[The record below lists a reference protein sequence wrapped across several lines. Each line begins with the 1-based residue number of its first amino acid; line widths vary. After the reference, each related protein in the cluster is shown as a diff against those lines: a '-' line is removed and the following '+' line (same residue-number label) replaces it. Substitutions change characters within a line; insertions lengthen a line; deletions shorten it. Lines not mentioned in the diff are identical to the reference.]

1 MASPSCCCG
10 WPDNQTLT
18 ELSPCRAFT
27 VLAPKTADFL
37 VGKPVNSQTLDAAL
51 DVLGQEFDLP
61 YSVPGG
67 MPSYRR
73 TLVLSFFFKF
83 FVEMAKEAGV
93 VLDGVGEKDAAETT
107 EVGLD
112 LDTLRVAA
120 LC

>member
-1 MASPSCCCG
+1 M
-10 WPDNQTLT
+10 
-18 ELSPCRAFT
+18 
-27 VLAPKTADFL
+27 LAPKTADFL
-37 VGKPVNSQTLDAAL
+37 IGKSVNSQTLDAAL

-93 VLDGVGEKDAAETT
+93 VLDGVGEKDAEEAT
-107 EVGLD
+107 EVSVPW
-112 LDTLRVAA
+112 TLCAA
-120 LC
+120 AFC